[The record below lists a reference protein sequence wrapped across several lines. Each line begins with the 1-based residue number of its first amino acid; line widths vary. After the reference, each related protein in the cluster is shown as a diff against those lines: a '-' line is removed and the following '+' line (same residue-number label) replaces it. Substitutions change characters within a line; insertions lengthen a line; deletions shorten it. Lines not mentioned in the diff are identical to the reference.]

1 MRVASDE
8 GCDLLFDTEKSAT
21 VELGRDLWVHNR
33 VSAAGLQVAPDPL
46 EGIALGEA
54 ARAVHVQKEVD
65 SLAAA
70 VSHRADV
77 GTDSGTV
84 QELHVLPGRRGVVD
98 VGGGAQHVQLGAVDE
113 LGGG

>member
-54 ARAVHVQKEVD
+54 ARAVHVHKKVD

-70 VSHRADV
+70 VSHRADAR
-77 GTDSGTV
+77 TDVGTV
-84 QELHVLPGRRGVVD
+84 QELPVISEERRGAKVSFSTCRS
-98 VGGGAQHVQLGAVDE
+98 LM
-113 LGGG
+113 LSN

>member
-46 EGIALGEA
+46 EAIALGEA
-54 ARAVHVQKEVD
+54 ASAVHAQTEVA

-70 VSHRADV
+70 VSHRADD
-77 GTDSGTV
+77 GTDPGTV
-84 QELHVLPGRRGVVD
+84 QDQHLLPRPHGTRQPRP
-98 VGGGAQHVQLGAVDE
+98 VGNK
-113 LGGG
+113 